1 MKATGIVRR
10 IDELGRI
17 VVPKEIR
24 RTLRIREGDPL
35 EIYTDSS
42 GAVIFKKY
50 SVIGEMSQFAYSYA
64 DVLSRTLGLPVLIS
78 DRDHIIAVSGIPKRE
93 FAERR
98 ISKYTEDSM
107 EAREIFSCYKEKSK
121 KVYPVEGMEN
131 ESALMYPIIAGGDV
145 CGSVIVLKTEKPL
158 PAETFAASVT
168 KISAEFLGKQIED

>member
-64 DVLSRTLGLPVLIS
+64 DVLSKTLGFPVLIS

-98 ISKYTEDSM
+98 ISKFTEDLM
-107 EAREIFSCYKEKSK
+107 EDRENFSCYKEKSK

-131 ESALMYPIIAGGDV
+131 EAALMYPIIAGGDV
-145 CGSVIVLKTEKPL
+145 CGSVIVLKSDKLL
-158 PAETFAASVT
+158 PAENFAASVA
-168 KISAEFLGKQIED
+168 KISAEFLGRQIED

>member
-42 GAVIFKKY
+42 GSVIFKKY
-50 SVIGEMSQFAYSYA
+50 SIIGEMSQFANIYSE
-64 DVLSRTLGLPVLIS
+64 VLFKTLNLPVLIS
-78 DRDHIIAVSGIPKRE
+78 DRDHIIAVSGIPRRE

-98 ISKYTEDSM
+98 ISKFTEDLM
-107 EAREIFSCYKEKSK
+107 EARKSFSCYKEKTTK
-121 KVYPVEGMEN
+121 AFPIEGMEN
-131 ESALMYPIIAGGDV
+131 EAALVFPIIAGGDI
-145 CGSVIVLKTEKPL
+145 CGSIIVFKEDKPL
-158 PAETFAASVT
+158 PPEELATT
-168 KISAEFLGKQIED
+168 LIKISAEFIGKQLED

>member
-50 SVIGEMSQFAYSYA
+50 SVIGEMSQFACNYA
-64 DVLSRTLGLPVLIS
+64 EVLSKALGFPVLIS
-78 DRDHIIAVSGIPKRE
+78 DRDHIVAVAGIPKRE

-98 ISKYTEDSM
+98 ISKFTEDLM
-107 EAREIFSCYKEKSK
+107 ESRENFSCYRDNLK
-121 KVYPVEGMEN
+121 KVLPVEGMEN
-131 ESALMYPIIAGGDV
+131 EAAVMCPIIASGDI
-145 CGSVIVLKTEKPL
+145 CGIIIVLKSDKAI
-158 PAETFAASVT
+158 PAENPAFAIT